1 MDNAYQGMEN
11 GIKPIL
17 HSLLAVYTLLM
28 TASGPADRMIVA
40 TSRVLNTPLLT
51 MDDRILSYAN
61 NGHLECVAS

>member
-28 TASGPADRMIVA
+28 TASELG
-40 TSRVLNTPLLT
+40 LEYF
-51 MDDRILSYAN
+51 ILQRQSTLKYKGLGQRLQFGASYKF
-61 NGHLECVAS
+61 

>member
-28 TASGPADRMIVA
+28 TASF
-40 TSRVLNTPLLT
+40 
-51 MDDRILSYAN
+51 AN
-61 NGHLECVAS
+61 LEAISTC